1 MPQARP
7 ALWWNAVAS
16 LSFPLHL
23 VSRSLSPWDP
33 RLVGCPAAPLLLHS
47 WPPMGVRGGSPV
59 SDDLCVGSVVCHW
72 PDAIMTISTLVVA
85 RGGRGGGEGGGGV
98 IDSQG
103 TLPPT
108 EPWN

>member
-16 LSFPLHL
+16 LSFLLHL

-59 SDDLCVGSVVCHW
+59 SDDLCLQVLNTHGGPSSF
-72 PDAIMTISTLVVA
+72 IISLSPSNMS
-85 RGGRGGGEGGGGV
+85 GRE
-98 IDSQG
+98 ILLSQG
-103 TLPPT
+103 DK
-108 EPWN
+108 

>member
-33 RLVGCPAAPLLLHS
+33 RLVGCPAAPLLLH
-47 WPPMGVRGGSPV
+47 WN
-59 SDDLCVGSVVCHW
+59 SVH
-72 PDAIMTISTLVVA
+72 I
-85 RGGRGGGEGGGGV
+85 RKEKGERKMR
-98 IDSQG
+98 S
-103 TLPPT
+103 
-108 EPWN
+108 

>member
-16 LSFPLHL
+16 LSFLLHL

-59 SDDLCVGSVVCHW
+59 SDDLCDLHCYGVCVCVCVLISFSVCVRLW
-72 PDAIMTISTLVVA
+72 DLM
-85 RGGRGGGEGGGGV
+85 GY
-98 IDSQG
+98 
-103 TLPPT
+103 
-108 EPWN
+108 N